1 MRALQKGPGGMGSG
15 QAVVWANYPNM
26 PGRSGGGLNGRP
38 LGQEYD
44 GLESGELAWILGRR
58 FISSYAT
65 GPDAGSNLAMAGGG
79 GFGPDRMQRL
89 AYTAWIEAFFHAT
102 FGKVVI
108 NLAQL
113 PIASQQTKMLS
124 SEIETYSPYLTG
136 ASVLGAPDVPHVV
149 NDLFVGSTPGTRTG
163 KELKYATAFDDG
175 AGMPGAGVANV
186 GVRGPAEQ
194 DGLACGL
201 FVMESGPFL
210 RGKVVEDMA
219 VDMIDP
225 TLKTANLGRDIYH
238 TVARNLGDTL
248 AFEGLYAHMKT
259 KSFFDWSPDGMVLSK
274 LESPSGDP
282 LSSAELDARQA
293 QLFNIAVQG
302 PAIAK
307 TWTGDPKMQCMP
319 MDRVFVVMV
328 ADVVSTLS
336 ASPEA
341 GIGAVNENETAR
353 VAYQKYKQDPTAA
366 NKTAYD
372 TAAGTAEGIATGG
385 GTASTEGAGAY
396 AAALDAVFAA
406 TLLASNEPKARTGAP
421 GDAAYN
427 AHPKTALETAEEA
440 MLAFWSPGGDK
451 GVDMASWETRADT
464 LRRGASG
471 VESSVMTNF
480 RMMRVTSSYLAQY
493 SGSKKTEGVGRCGLR
508 LGVANK
514 DGTRSA
520 DGKVAADST
529 VAAEYIIGGWCI
541 GTVVDSA
548 ASRSTVGH
556 QVRMAPASMAININV
571 NVEWWSGDKLYKHY
585 MDVSNSVQRRGE
597 VSKDEAAFG
606 KRAVFSDVGLADL
619 VESVPWLTV

>member
-65 GPDAGSNLAMAGGG
+65 GPDAGGG

-124 SEIETYSPYLTG
+124 SEIETYSPYLAG

-163 KELKYATAFDDG
+163 KELKYATAFDDN
-175 AGMPGAGVANV
+175 ANVPGDGVANTA
-186 GVRGPAEQ
+186 VRSTAAAQ

-225 TLKTANLGRDIYH
+225 TLKTTNLRRDIYH

-336 ASPEA
+336 ASRVA
-341 GIGAVNENETAR
+341 GIGAAAENEAAR

-372 TAAGTAEGIATGG
+372 IAAGAAEGLTTGG
-385 GTASTEGAGAY
+385 GTAPTAGAGAY

-406 TLLASNEPKARTGAP
+406 TLLASNETKARTGAR
-421 GDAAYN
+421 GDAGYD
-427 AHPKTALETAEEA
+427 AHPKTALDNAEEA
-440 MLAFWSPGGDK
+440 MSAFWSPGGGK
-451 GVDMASWETRADT
+451 GVDMASWEKQADT
-464 LRRGASG
+464 LRRGESG

-508 LGVANK
+508 LGVASK
-514 DGTRSA
+514 DGGMSA

-556 QVRMAPASMAININV
+556 QVRIAPASMAININV

-597 VSKDEAAFG
+597 VSKTAADFG